1 MKTLT
6 TLTAVAALI
15 AGISIA
21 SAQNPASQSPQAS
34 PSDMNKS
41 NMPKASGSQT
51 PATTGQ
57 SSSGSS
63 MNKQTATG
71 TGKFCVEV
79 SKGGSLNCKFASMDA
94 CQKEAKAQGLNCSPN
109 PNSGTTGAK

>member
-1 MKTLT
+1 MKTFT
-6 TLTAVAALI
+6 TLTAVAALL

-41 NMPKASGSQT
+41 NMPKASGSQSSD
-51 PATTGQ
+51 TTGQ
-57 SSSGSS
+57 GSSS

-71 TGKFCVEV
+71 TGKFCVEI
-79 SKGGSLNCKFASMDA
+79 SSGGSLNCKFASMQD
-94 CQKEAKAQGLNCSPN
+94 CEKEAQPQNLKCSPN

>member
-6 TLTAVAALI
+6 TLTAVAALL

-34 PSDMNKS
+34 PGDLNKS
-41 NMPKASGSQT
+41 NMPKASGSQSSG
-51 PATTGQ
+51 TTGQ
-57 SSSGSS
+57 GSS
-63 MNKQTATG
+63 TMGKQTATG

-79 SKGGSLNCKFASMDA
+79 SKGGSLNCKFASMAD
-94 CQKEAKAQGLNCSPN
+94 CEKEAQVQNLKCAPN
-109 PNSGTTGAK
+109 PNSGTTGSK